1 MNKDLLLDQ
10 AATDANFTRSR
21 LTYCDMKIMNN
32 TPVVAIC
39 VDDMPSTFRW
49 DLDFDAQIESYTEQQ
64 INEGVLDDFVADM
77 SAYLIGYE

>member
-32 TPVVAIC
+32 IPVVAIC
-39 VDDMPSTFRW
+39 VDDMPTIFRW